1 MVQPDPIR
9 VADNARANAQTPEL
23 ATSAATG
30 FAAVEAPELATA
42 TPAAATTEKAQ

>member
-9 VADNARANAQTPEL
+9 VADSEPLLPTPEL
-23 ATSAATG
+23 ATSTATG

-42 TPAAATTEKAQ
+42 TPPAAATEKAQ